1 MKGIYKKTPSMY
13 KQLRL
18 YYYITAWLYI
28 SICIILSFA
37 SPHHQE
43 WIFTGWP
50 DFWTIN
56 SVHHVSLTF
65 YNVCLQEFTR
75 KKSPQTFFVQPLEM
89 SNWCY
94 ENTHVFPPFTSRI
107 WKKQVISTCEKSHH
121 RLAYAHCATGEAK
134 AKSTGAAYEEVKV
147 AKDQLNMAFVEKSP
161 FRIVLQLQFFWKVH
175 G

>member
-1 MKGIYKKTPSMY
+1 MPHIKPKQLESWSSDNFPCWPSWQTETPNFSIRKSTFCQRGMGKEWQKKHLISDSHLPLQKRNNQMKRIYKKTPSMY

-28 SICIILSFA
+28 SVSICIILWFA

-43 WIFTGWP
+43 SIFTGWP

-65 YNVCLQEFTR
+65 YNVYVQEFMW
-75 KKSPQTFFVQPLEM
+75 KKSPQTFFVQPLEI

-94 ENTHVFPPFTSRI
+94 ENTYVFPPFTSRI
-107 WKKQVISTCEKSHH
+107 
-121 RLAYAHCATGEAK
+121 
-134 AKSTGAAYEEVKV
+134 
-147 AKDQLNMAFVEKSP
+147 
-161 FRIVLQLQFFWKVH
+161 
-175 G
+175 